1 MVELILTMCIS
12 ATTCDAYV
20 LDKFD
25 TLKECIEDRAAFI
38 VDRKLP
44 YEEAIML
51 SCEVKH
57 HD

>member
-20 LDKFD
+20 LDNFD

-51 SCEVKH
+51 SCEVKQ